1 MNYSGNFARKPMY
14 KIIYSNKFEKNVVRS
29 ARRGLDLYLLEEIVT
44 DLQKTG
50 AVSAKHRPHI
60 LSGKLH
66 GLWECHIKA
75 DWLLLWIKN
84 EDQKII
90 TLVDT
95 GSHSDL
101 FK

>member
-1 MNYSGNFARKPMY
+1 MFR
-14 KIIYSNKFEKNVVRS
+14 IIYTNKFEKDVVRCTK
-29 ARRGLDLYLLEEIVT
+29 RGLDLYLLEELVNN
-44 DLQKTG
+44 LKETG
-50 AVSAKHRPHI
+50 SVSTKHRPHI
-60 LSGKLH
+60 LSGKLQ
-66 GLWECHIKA
+66 GIWECHIKA